1 MFTRFAIWKMAVREK
16 PIEEREWTQHDS
28 NFTFY
33 LTHPVT
39 VNTSTV
45 TYLTQLVA
53 AENVEVVKCKGRTIS
68 VFMLL

>member
-1 MFTRFAIWKMAVREK
+1 LENDSKTAENRREK
-16 PIEEREWTQHDS
+16 VDKTRLK

-39 VNTSTV
+39 VNTSSV

-53 AENVEVVKCKGRTIS
+53 AENVEVVKHNDGTTY